1 DEGARIGPLLARAE
15 RTLAGDAGEPSAG
28 FVSTL
33 RRLLAEE
40 QSSELMTAIEQT
52 SLIEPLTPRE
62 PEVLQLIAAGRSNQA
77 IASELFLSVGSV
89 KTHSSHLYG
98 KLGVR
103 GRTEAVARARAL
115 GLIN

>member
-1 DEGARIGPLLARAE
+1 
-15 RTLAGDAGEPSAG
+15 
-28 FVSTL
+28 
-33 RRLLAEE
+33 
-40 QSSELMTAIEQT
+40 
-52 SLIEPLTPRE
+52 
-62 PEVLQLIAAGRSNQA
+62 LIAAGRSNQA

-115 GLIN
+115 GLLG